1 MHSVGLGVSGARV
14 REKLSEAV
22 VRIIFGTKS
31 ELTEVGPFNL
41 AALGLKM
48 HLVIFVYSVF
58 VNRVRLTNL
67 KLDIRLIHLMVRR
80 RANMERSRI

>member
-1 MHSVGLGVSGARV
+1 MHSMGFGVSGAQAE
-14 REKLSEAV
+14 EKVELGIE
-22 VRIIFGTKS
+22 IILGTKL
-31 ELTEVGPFNL
+31 ELTEVDPFNL

-67 KLDIRLIHLMVRR
+67 NLDIRLIHLMVRR
-80 RANMERSRI
+80 RANKERNRI

>member
-1 MHSVGLGVSGARV
+1 MHSVGLGVSSAQAG
-14 REKLSEAV
+14 EKVE
-22 VRIIFGTKS
+22 RGIEIILGTKL

-48 HLVIFVYSVF
+48 NLVIFVYSVF

-67 KLDIRLIHLMVRR
+67 KLDIRLIYLMVRR
-80 RANMERSRI
+80 RANKGRN

>member
-1 MHSVGLGVSGARV
+1 MHSMGFGVSGAQAE
-14 REKLSEAV
+14 EKVE
-22 VRIIFGTKS
+22 RGIEIILGTKL
-31 ELTEVGPFNL
+31 ELTEVDPFNL

-67 KLDIRLIHLMVRR
+67 NLDIRLIHLMVRR
-80 RANMERSRI
+80 RANKERNRI

>member
-1 MHSVGLGVSGARV
+1 MHSMGFGVSGAQAE
-14 REKLSEAV
+14 EKVE
-22 VRIIFGTKS
+22 RGIEIILGTKL
-31 ELTEVGPFNL
+31 ELTEVDPFNL

-67 KLDIRLIHLMVRR
+67 KLDIKSIHITVQSGAYQE
-80 RANMERSRI
+80 ANRI

>member
-1 MHSVGLGVSGARV
+1 MHSMGFGVSGAQAG
-14 REKLSEAV
+14 EKVE
-22 VRIIFGTKS
+22 RGIEIILGTKL
-31 ELTEVGPFNL
+31 ELTEVDPFNL

-67 KLDIRLIHLMVRR
+67 NLDIRLIHLMVRR
-80 RANMERSRI
+80 RANKERNRI

>member
-22 VRIIFGTKS
+22 VRIILGTKS